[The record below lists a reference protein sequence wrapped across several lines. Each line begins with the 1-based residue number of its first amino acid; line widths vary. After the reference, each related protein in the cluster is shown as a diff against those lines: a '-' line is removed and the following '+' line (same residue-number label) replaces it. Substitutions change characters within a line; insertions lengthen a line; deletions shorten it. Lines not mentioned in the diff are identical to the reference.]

1 MKQLDGPLAALAAA
15 GSGGRGVKT
24 PLSKPKLFAGSLGCG
39 NDLVKT
45 RVIAQIIPARIQE
58 EIAVCWRSER
68 SWDCR
73 NFFELFERA
82 IALAGPRVNQRQVGN
97 GELLFERDWVL
108 RLLQEFLKARL
119 AAQWIPEWH
128 QF

>member
-1 MKQLDGPLAALAAA
+1 MECQELSSLKELSVMCRKCGTC
-15 GSGGRGVKT
+15 GSGFWCCEILFY
-24 PLSKPKLFAGSLGCG
+24 PLMA
-39 NDLVKT
+39 

-73 NFFELFERA
+73 NFFELFDRA

-119 AAQWIPEWH
+119 AAQRIPERH
-128 QF
+128 

>member
-1 MKQLDGPLAALAAA
+1 M
-15 GSGGRGVKT
+15 KT

-73 NFFELFERA
+73 NFFELLERA
-82 IALAGPRVNQRQVGN
+82 VALACPCVNQRQIGN
-97 GELLFERDWVL
+97 PLWTVEGVLSNRLELDRA
-108 RLLQEFLKARL
+108 ARL
-119 AAQWIPEWH
+119 ADSFLFSAKPGVKDRKSVV
-128 QF
+128 